1 MITFMCLA
9 SSQCLV
15 RVERPDR
22 KDRVGKKGRAH
33 GTVKQIDSKKCYT
46 TGQMGKPRPQVMRSS
61 VPGGGRRQH
70 ERVHSSPFPWF
81 LASEESPQ
89 PWPTSLHS
97 TRLCETQLGGKLS
110 TLQKSYERNYGWKK
124 SLPYKL
130 AKLFRTCR
138 KQGI

>member
-15 RVERPDR
+15 RVEMPDR

-70 ERVHSSPFPWF
+70 LELCTQQLFPMVLGF
-81 LASEESPQ
+81 RRIPPTLAHLTP
-89 PWPTSLHS
+89 L
-97 TRLCETQLGGKLS
+97 
-110 TLQKSYERNYGWKK
+110 N
-124 SLPYKL
+124 
-130 AKLFRTCR
+130 
-138 KQGI
+138 